1 MTTRLGERI
10 LDRAAGSRPI
20 PGNGVTLLVD
30 GTEAYPAMLDVIA
43 GAERWIHFENYIIR
57 SDATG
62 WRFAEALEA
71 KARAGVHVRVLADW
85 FGSIGTHRAF
95 WRFLRDA
102 GIELRIFQPLD
113 LVDPVAN
120 VGRDHRKLVAAD
132 GRDAVIGGLCIGDE
146 WSGEAAKQV
155 LPWRDTAVRIRGPAC
170 GMIDAAFARS
180 WRTVGDA
187 IPDTDAQG
195 EIPEQGEAAVRIVA
209 GEPGQ
214 ARTYRLLTAVAAGAE
229 SRLWITDAYLAP
241 PPPLRTALIDAARD
255 ACDLQL
261 LVPGLSDLPLVRNLS
276 RVGYRDLLREGIRIH
291 EWQGPMLH
299 AKTFVADGRMSR
311 VGSTN
316 LNYASLLG
324 NWELDVLV
332 DDPVLGLAL
341 EERFRKDVLESVEIV
356 RHVPVAP
363 APLRAW
369 LPERLVRPS
378 GPAEMRGHR
387 STLRE
392 RRRRATITL
401 YSIAAGASRSLFIP
415 LFAGLIV
422 LAVTAY
428 FLPRVV
434 AAAMTL
440 VAFWLL
446 QSAARQ
452 ARRGRPDLR
461 PTDWARRA

>member
-20 PGNGVTLLVD
+20 PGNAVDLLID
-30 GTEAYPAMLDVIA
+30 GPEAYPAMLDVIA
-43 GAERWIHFENYIIR
+43 RAERWIHFENYIIR

-62 WRFAEALEA
+62 WRFAEALA
-71 KARAGVHVRVLADW
+71 KRAKEGIAVRVLADW
-85 FGSIGTHRAF
+85 FGCIGTRQKLWRYLRA
-95 WRFLRDA
+95 A
-102 GIELRIFQPLD
+102 GIEVRLFQPFTF
-113 LVDPVAN
+113 VDPLSN
-120 VGRDHRKLVAAD
+120 IGRDHRKLVTAD

-146 WSGEAAKQV
+146 WSGDVSKGA

-170 GMIDAAFARS
+170 GSLDAAFGRA
-180 WRTVGDA
+180 WRTVGEGIADSEGPGVIA
-187 IPDTDAQG
+187 
-195 EIPEQGEAAVRIVA
+195 EQGEAAVRVVA

-255 ACDLQL
+255 GCDLQL
-261 LVPGLSDLPLVRNLS
+261 LVPGMSDLPLVRNLS

-332 DDPVLGLAL
+332 EDPALGLAL
-341 EERFRKDVLESVEIV
+341 EGRYRKDVLDSVEVV
-356 RHVPVAP
+356 RRVAAAPV
-363 APLRAW
+363 PLRGW
-369 LPERLVRPS
+369 IPEGIAVPKASEISR
-378 GPAEMRGHR
+378 HR
-387 STLRE
+387 ATMRE

-415 LFAGLIV
+415 LFVALLV
-422 LAVTAY
+422 LAITAF
-428 FLPRVV
+428 FLPRTV
-434 AAAMTL
+434 AAGMIL

-452 ARRGRPDLR
+452 ARRGRPDVS
-461 PTDWARRA
+461 PTDWARKA